1 MTDTEYTRGF
11 KAGYDFGYKDAANE
25 NRYNTGVKVGI
36 AYEHDRIIKLLEIG
50 GPIEQIICDYWGNP
64 DFDKDDALA
73 LIEKA
78 ITGETK

>member
-36 AYEHDRIIKLLEIG
+36 AYEQDRIIELLSQQPNGIWQKYMLHQV
-50 GPIEQIICDYWGNP
+50 I
-64 DFDKDDALA
+64 A
-73 LIEKA
+73 LIK
-78 ITGETK
+78 GKP